1 MAPRAKS
8 TINKFKSVKDWRK
21 THVKHRAT
29 ILPKTIINISELT
42 RRSTEVVPVS
52 LSAVLPILTMLEVIE
67 VEEPMITDKQQVWLT
82 KTANNI
88 AKEHELLDSRGEK
101 KCSSTECTS
110 GLFLLSALA
119 SNEIY
124 LEPKLRQNDSSLSK
138 PLEAEN
144 EHRDDEWDV
153 SSEASEYLQL
163 QEGLELELGKGI
175 DVLSVVKT
183 QSHRYTY
190 HDIFGSDEE
199 DENDGEETS
208 QTLDGM
214 SNAVDA
220 VASESSMVAEDVPS
234 EATGSNIDDDCVSV
248 IESDFSDVFDE
259 FGEMVDVC
267 WRDNSPETLCENNT
281 GEEDDEV
288 CEVGDTAIS
297 YQTRVLYDSLMA
309 SRNLPSS
316 KLHDVQ
322 LTEFR
327 RHILSFVA

>member
-67 VEEPMITDKQQVWLT
+67 VEEPMITDKQQ
-82 KTANNI
+82 
-88 AKEHELLDSRGEK
+88 

-183 QSHRYTY
+183 QSHCYTY

-220 VASESSMVAEDVPS
+220 VASESSMVAEDVLS

-248 IESDFSDVFDE
+248 IESDVLDVFDE

>member
-42 RRSTEVVPVS
+42 RRSIEAVPVS
-52 LSAVLPILTMLEVIE
+52 LSAVRPILTMLEVIE
-67 VEEPMITDKQQVWLT
+67 VEEPIITDKQQVWLT

-88 AKEHELLDSRGEK
+88 AKEHELLVSRGEK

-124 LEPKLRQNDSSLSK
+124 LEPKLCQNDCSSSK
-138 PLEAEN
+138 PLESEH

-153 SSEASEYLQL
+153 SSEAS
-163 QEGLELELGKGI
+163 
-175 DVLSVVKT
+175 D
-183 QSHRYTY
+183 
-190 HDIFGSDEE
+190 DEE

-288 CEVGDTAIS
+288 CEVGDAAIS

-327 RHILSFVA
+327 RHILLFVA